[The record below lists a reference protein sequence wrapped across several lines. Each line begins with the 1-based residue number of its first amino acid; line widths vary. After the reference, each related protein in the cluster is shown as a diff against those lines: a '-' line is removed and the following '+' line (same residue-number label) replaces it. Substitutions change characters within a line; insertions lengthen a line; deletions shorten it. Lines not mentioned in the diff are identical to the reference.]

1 MKLVVLGLNH
11 RSAAVEV
18 RERFSFDKDEVVA
31 ALNRLYEFDC
41 ISECVILSTCNRTEI
56 YAALEGVEFP
66 KDYMLAVLKDL
77 KGADYIDADAFFF
90 YEERDCIEHLFR
102 VSASLDSLV
111 LGEGQILSQLKG
123 AYIQAY
129 SAGCTGTIFNILF
142 QRAISVGKKV
152 RTNTGIANTP
162 VSVSYTA
169 VNLAEDSLDKPLSE
183 ATVLIL
189 GAGTMSEL
197 TATHLQAK
205 GVKTIF
211 VSNRT
216 FAKAEML
223 AERFNGKAVKLD
235 NFVDYAKDAD
245 ILITSTGAPHYIITE
260 REAKKITTLRKGE
273 PIVMID
279 IAVPRDIDPAVADLD
294 GIYLFNIDSL
304 ESVVE
309 ENKAQREEEAR
320 RAEPIIHDAIE
331 ELLDKLSYLTVR
343 PMMALLT
350 EKAERI
356 RRRELHRALAKLP
369 DISDKERRVMDS
381 MSRMIIRKMLREPM
395 IHFNGTRK
403 SALAL
408 WQAEHISAEL
418 QRLYPNITVE
428 LVHFNTKGDRIL
440 EKPLAQVGGKG
451 LFTAELEEAMHA
463 GNIDIAVHSLK
474 DMPTELPEGL
484 TLGAISAR
492 EVPYD
497 ALVSPVYKTL
507 DKLPQGARVGT
518 SSLRRQAQL
527 LHVRPDLKVEVI
539 RGNVQTRLSKIE
551 TEKLDGVILAQ
562 AGLKRL
568 GLEDQ
573 ITQVFK
579 ADEMIPAVGQ
589 GALAIEC
596 RADDAEMLDMLAPIN
611 DEATRYAVEG
621 ERSFLRQLNGGCQVP
636 MGVHGTINKGQ
647 LTLKAMIAS
656 LDGKTVYEGEIS
668 GPAKKGEILGKN
680 LAKALYEE
688 GGKRI
693 VDALIEEGIIK

>member
-1 MKLVVLGLNH
+1 M
-11 RSAAVEV
+11 

-142 QRAISVGKKV
+142 QRAIGVGKKV

-331 ELLDKLSYLTVR
+331 DLLDKLSYLTVR

-463 GNIDIAVHSLK
+463 GDIDIAVHSLK
-474 DMPTELPEGL
+474 DMPTELPKGL